1 MAHPALTPDQ
11 LAAIV
16 AYAAYHGRAWK
27 MALRGDWL
35 TSQTSGHLQTL
46 RNTHG
51 PSWLTSFKL
60 PK

>member
-16 AYAAYHGRAWK
+16 AYAAYHGRTWK
-27 MALRGDWL
+27 ESLRADWM
-35 TSQTSGHLQTL
+35 TAHTSGHLQTL